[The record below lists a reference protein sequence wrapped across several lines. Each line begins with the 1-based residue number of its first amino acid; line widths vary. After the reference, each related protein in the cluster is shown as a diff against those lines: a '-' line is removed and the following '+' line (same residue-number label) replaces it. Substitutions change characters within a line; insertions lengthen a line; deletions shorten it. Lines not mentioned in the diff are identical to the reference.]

1 MGAVLDRTDRI
12 SDGSAPR
19 HPDVPPQDGS
29 VAYQGKHRN
38 TGKHP
43 VIRAVAISS
52 ALVLAVLAGTVV
64 LTYRH
69 LEGNITES
77 QAFDNIL
84 AERPEE
90 EEVEGPKKPLN
101 ILVLGSDSREGQTDV
116 LGQTPGLSDT
126 TILLHLSADRSRAY
140 GVSIP
145 RDLMVP
151 PPGLQGARRAA
162 PSPAQSIVQWNDAFA
177 VGGEAC
183 TVAQFEKMSDLRVN
197 HVVIVNF
204 NGFED
209 MVDALGGVPI
219 CVPTEVNDPIG
230 KIYLSAG
237 TYTMDGKQALDYV
250 RVRHSIGSQDT
261 GDIGRMRRQQTFM
274 ASMVNEAVS
283 AGTLF
288 NPVRLGRFLNAAT
301 ESLTTD
307 PGLRKLSSL
316 YTLAQEVRGIGLDK
330 VQFLSVPF
338 GPYEPDPNRLGLLP
352 TADQL
357 WEELRE
363 DEPLSREFLKK
374 ATKAS
379 EGKPGDGKGEPKTEE
394 EKQDAALNG
403 LCA

>member
-1 MGAVLDRTDRI
+1 MGAVRVQQDT
-12 SDGSAPR
+12 PPT
-19 HPDVPPQDGS
+19 PDVLPQDGS

-43 VIRAVAISS
+43 VIRAVAIST

-84 AERPEE
+84 TERPEQE
-90 EEVEGPKKPLN
+90 DVEGPQEPLN
-101 ILVLGSDSREGQTDV
+101 VLVLGSDSRRGQTDV

-151 PPGLQGARRAA
+151 RPACKARAGGTV
-162 PSPAQSIVQWNDAFA
+162 PAQQIVQWNDAFA

-183 TVAQFEKMSDLRVN
+183 TVAQFEKMSDLRVD
-197 HVVIVNF
+197 HFVIVNF
-204 NGFED
+204 NGFES

-219 CVPTEVNDPIG
+219 CVPTDVNDPIG

-261 GDIGRMRRQQTFM
+261 GDLGRMRRQQTFM
-274 ASMVNEAVS
+274 ASMVNKALS
-283 AGTLF
+283 SSTLF

-307 PGLRKLSSL
+307 PGLRNLNSL
-316 YTLAQEVRGIGLDK
+316 YSLAQEMKGIGLDK

-338 GPYEPDPNRLGLLP
+338 GPYAPDPNRLGLLP
-352 TADQL
+352 TADRL
-357 WEELRE
+357 WDEIRQ
-363 DEPLSREFLKK
+363 DEPLSPEFLKK

-379 EGKPGDGKGEPKTEE
+379 EGKPGDGKGEPKTEAEKE
-394 EKQDAALNG
+394 EAALNG

>member
-1 MGAVLDRTDRI
+1 M
-12 SDGSAPR
+12 
-19 HPDVPPQDGS
+19 
-29 VAYQGKHRN
+29 AYQGKHRN

-52 ALVLAVLAGTVV
+52 AMVLAVLAGTVV

-77 QAFDNIL
+77 QAFDNII

-90 EEVEGPKKPLN
+90 AEVEGPKEPLN

-151 PPGLQGARRAA
+151 RPACKGRSGGTV
-162 PSPAQSIVQWNDAFA
+162 PAQSIVQWNDAFA

-183 TVAQFEKMSDLRVN
+183 TVAQFEEMSDLRVD

-261 GDIGRMRRQQTFM
+261 GDIGRMKRQQTFM
-274 ASMVNEAVS
+274 ASMVNKALS
-283 AGTLF
+283 SSTLF

-316 YTLAQEVRGIGLDK
+316 YTLAQEMQGIGLDK

-352 TADQL
+352 TADKL

-363 DEPLSREFLKK
+363 DQPLSREFLKK

-379 EGKPGDGKGEPKTEE
+379 EGKPGDGKGEPKTEA
-394 EKQDAALNG
+394 EKQEAALNG